1 MKSILKANGTFGY
14 NCGLGKCDF
23 IQAEDS
29 LTSTAR
35 LLSVVQQ
42 TIIPFLIPG
51 LITIFSYT
59 YLWYH
64 VRKSQEF
71 MKKNGSRLYSG
82 ITFVTPIISIISCSL
97 RRSIKSRITQRERNT
112 TVTLFLVCFCYF
124 LFVGP
129 MVLLQILSTIFNNF
143 LNQTVYLSIYCIYWF
158 QYSFNFMIYVIRGE
172 QYRKAYRFLFNQV
185 GSLNLISII

>member
-1 MKSILKANGTFGY
+1 MIYLLIVFINGMKSISKANGTFGY

-82 ITFVTPIISIISCSL
+82 ITFVTSKDPHH
-97 RRSIKSRITQRERNT
+97 
-112 TVTLFLVCFCYF
+112 
-124 LFVGP
+124 
-129 MVLLQILSTIFNNF
+129 FNNILF
-143 LNQTVYLSIYCIYWF
+143 FTQINQIQDNSKRTKHNSDIVFGLLLLFSICWPYGLIANIEYYL
-158 QYSFNFMIYVIRGE
+158 
-172 QYRKAYRFLFNQV
+172 
-185 GSLNLISII
+185 